1 MPRRRRDRAVGERGA
16 AVVLPARYSRGLRP
30 EERPSRFASYFAYPG
45 TEAARDDFVFLPD
58 RGEEDWARL
67 LDHSEV
73 LRFRAGDDVI
83 RAGETDRALYIIVE
97 GTLEILL
104 LDDRGDERRYGTIT
118 QHSVTGE
125 MSFLDG
131 RPRGA
136 TIRALTEGE
145 VIRISFD
152 SYESLAARYPE
163 LGRAILLDLGRILA
177 ARLRR
182 ANEVIARVSD

>member
-1 MPRRRRDRAVGERGA
+1 
-16 AVVLPARYSRGLRP
+16 
-30 EERPSRFASYFAYPG
+30 
-45 TEAARDDFVFLPD
+45 
-58 RGEEDWARL
+58 
-67 LDHSEV
+67 V
-73 LRFRAGDDVI
+73 LRFGPGDEVI
-83 RAGETDRALYIIVE
+83 RAGEEDRALYIVVE
-97 GTLEILL
+97 GTLEIVLF
-104 LDDRGDERRYGTIT
+104 DARGGEHRYGTIG

-136 TIRALTEGE
+136 TIRALAGGE

-152 SYESLAARYPE
+152 AYEALAARYPE

-182 ANEVIARVSD
+182 ANEVIARVSP